1 VDWDKLMSTVA
12 GHAAAYRADVANRF
26 VGPHADIDQL
36 RQAFGSAVPEAP
48 TDAEMVIAE
57 LVRAAEDG
65 LVAMT
70 GPRYFG
76 FVIGSSVPAAAAAD
90 MLTSAWDQNTFNYV
104 MSPAGSVAEETVA
117 RWLLDLLRLPATASV
132 GLVTGATMANFTG
145 LAAARHH
152 VLAGA
157 GWDVEADGLYGGPE
171 VHVVVG
177 ADRHASLD
185 LALRYL
191 GLGSR
196 RVRVVPADDQGR
208 MRADALLAVLAGCD
222 GPTIVCAQAGNV
234 GSGAVDPM
242 AAICA
247 AAHQRPGQP
256 PAWVHVDGAFGL
268 WAAASPALRHLCAG
282 VDEADSWAVDAHK
295 WLNVPYD
302 TGIAIVRHPNDHV
315 AATWQ
320 AAAYLLEAGHGE
332 RDGAW
337 YTPESSRRARGFPV
351 WAAIRELGRS
361 GIVELIER
369 CCGHARRFAD
379 TLGSAPGVEVL
390 NDVVLNQVLVHFHDP
405 SGGDSNAYTQAV
417 IDRVQRDG
425 TCWLG
430 GTDWQGRAAM
440 RISVSA
446 WTTTEADVD
455 RSAEAILWAAQAP
468 GMAPA

>member
-1 VDWDKLMSTVA
+1 VDWDKLMSAVA
-12 GHAAAYRADVANRF
+12 GHAAGYRTDVANRF
-26 VGPHADIDQL
+26 VGPHADVEQL
-36 RQAFGSAVPEAP
+36 RRAFGGAVPEGP
-48 TDAEMVIAE
+48 TDAEAVVAE
-57 LVRAAEDG
+57 LIQAAEDG
-65 LVAMT
+65 LVGMT

-76 FVIGSSVPAAAAAD
+76 FVVGSSVPAAAAAD
-90 MLTSAWDQNTFNYV
+90 MLTSAWDQNAFSHV
-104 MSPAGSVAEETVA
+104 MSPAASVAEETAV

-145 LAAARHH
+145 LVAARHH

-157 GWDVEADGLYGGPE
+157 GWDVEADGLYGAPE

-177 ADRHASLD
+177 ADRHATLD
-185 LALRYL
+185 LALRYV
-191 GLGSR
+191 GFGAQ
-196 RVRVVPADDQGR
+196 RVHVVPADDQGR
-208 MRADALLAVLAGCD
+208 MRADALPGVLAECD

-234 GSGAVDPM
+234 GSGACDPM
-242 AAICA
+242 AEICG
-247 AAHQRPGQP
+247 AAHNRPGQP

-282 VDEADSWAVDAHK
+282 VEEADSWAVDGHK

-302 TGIAIVRHPNDHV
+302 TGIAIVRRPDAHV
-315 AATWQ
+315 GATWQ
-320 AAAYLLEAGHGE
+320 SAAYLHPSEGGE

-361 GIVELIER
+361 GLVELVER
-369 CCGHARRFAD
+369 CCGHARRFAAI
-379 TLGSAPGVEVL
+379 LGEAPGVEIL
-390 NDVVLNQVLVHFHDP
+390 NDVILNQVLVRFQDP
-405 SGGDSNAYTQAV
+405 AGGDANAYTRAV
-417 IDRVQRDG
+417 IERVQQDG

-430 GTDWQGRAAM
+430 GTQWQGKAAM

-455 RSAEAILWAAQAP
+455 RSAEAILRAAR
-468 GMAPA
+468 G